1 MNSSLLV
8 AVVDANILVPNVL
21 RDVFVSLAFERVYA
35 ARWTEHIHEEWTR
48 NVVKLRPDVQLA
60 AMHKV
65 RRLMDSNIRDSLVVG
80 YEPLIETLSLPDPN
94 DRHVLAAAIVAGAK
108 FIVTNNV
115 KDFPDAV
122 LDLYGVQTRK
132 PDAFLCDLWPDN
144 APEIIAA
151 LNRQRARLR
160 SPALSS
166 HEFLHALK
174 RQGLSQFA
182 DALELYNAQL

>member
-1 MNSSLLV
+1 MIFSLV
-8 AVVDANILVPNVL
+8 IAVIDANILVPNVL

-48 NVVKLRPDVQLA
+48 NVVKLRPDIA
-60 AMHKV
+60 PSAMQKV
-65 RRLMDSNIRDSLVVG
+65 RQLMDANVENSLVVG

-108 FIVTNNV
+108 FIVTNNL
-115 KDFPDAV
+115 KDFPAAV

-151 LNRQRARLR
+151 LNGQRARLR

-166 HEFLHALK
+166 HEFLQALK
-174 RQGLSQFA
+174 RQGLAQFA
-182 DALELYNAQL
+182 DVLESFEEQL

>member
-1 MNSSLLV
+1 MNSSLIV
-8 AVVDANILVPNVL
+8 AVVDANILVPNIL

-48 NVVKLRPDVQLA
+48 NVVKLRPDIPLA

-65 RRLMDSNIRDSLVVG
+65 RRLMDSNIRDSLVTD
-80 YEPLIETLSLPDPN
+80 YEPLIETLDLPDPN

-115 KDFPDAV
+115 KDFPPAV

-132 PDAFLCDLWPDN
+132 PDAFLCDLWPHN
-144 APEIIAA
+144 APEIVAA
-151 LNRQRARLR
+151 LKRQRARLR
-160 SPALSS
+160 NPALSS
-166 HEFLHALK
+166 REFLQALAL
-174 RQGLSQFA
+174 QGL
-182 DALELYNAQL
+182 N